1 KYYSII
7 PHSI

>member
-1 KYYSII
+1 YYSII